1 MKIQK
6 SLYLALGLLSVCFT
20 ACNSNGGQKSM
31 VDYSSGSVASAAATS
46 GSNASN
52 INKRA
57 GDLVSHPATKLGN
70 LMNQTVASRG
80 NFSTTGSGLNPAH
93 GMPGH
98 NCDLDVGAPLPGAA
112 VPAAS
117 QAVASSQNLTA
128 NSKINPAHGQ
138 PGHDCAV
145 AVGAPLP
152 STPASLATQ
161 AVSGQTALTSIAAP
175 NQAAGSSP
183 NFKLPSKGGKVN
195 PAHGQPGHDCSI
207 AVGAPLNGAKTGQKP
222 INVNTQTVSTGQTT
236 APAGIAA
243 PTPGAA
249 ATSPNFSLP
258 TGNVKVNPAHGK
270 PGHDCAVA
278 VGAPLPG

>member
-6 SLYLALGLLSVCFT
+6 RFYLVLGLLSAGFV
-20 ACNSNGGQKSM
+20 ACNSNNGQNSM
-31 VDYSSGSVASAAATS
+31 VDYSSGSAASAAATS
-46 GSNASN
+46 VSNASN

-98 NCDLDVGAPLPGAA
+98 DCAVDVGAPLPGVA

-117 QAVASSQNLTA
+117 QAVASSQNLIA
-128 NSKINPAHGQ
+128 NSRINPAHGQ

-152 STPASLATQ
+152 
-161 AVSGQTALTSIAAP
+161 G
-175 NQAAGSSP
+175 
-183 NFKLPSKGGKVN
+183 
-195 PAHGQPGHDCSI
+195 
-207 AVGAPLNGAKTGQKP
+207 
-222 INVNTQTVSTGQTT
+222 
-236 APAGIAA
+236 
-243 PTPGAA
+243 
-249 ATSPNFSLP
+249 
-258 TGNVKVNPAHGK
+258 
-270 PGHDCAVA
+270 
-278 VGAPLPG
+278 